1 MFAYMILEE
10 KEKDKR
16 KACFVSCRDGCG
28 VALGRATH
36 WAQLTANAV
45 MSD

>member
-1 MFAYMILEE
+1 MFAYMILE
-10 KEKDKR
+10 EKDKR

-28 VALGRATH
+28 VALGQATH
-36 WAQLTANAV
+36 WAQLTENAV